1 MAQWKTT
8 RPQTVRNWVLI
19 GRKISVS
26 GRDSPSE
33 DYVVDICAAP
43 GKKSQ
48 TSEEKDVKDISVEF
62 GSDLDN
68 GSKGSG
74 GDNMSGKIK

>member
-1 MAQWKTT
+1 M
-8 RPQTVRNWVLI
+8 LI

-43 GKKSQ
+43 GKESR
-48 TSEEKDVKDISVEF
+48 TSEEKDEKDISVEF
-62 GSDLDN
+62 GSDLLVDN
-68 GSKGSG
+68 GSKDSG
-74 GDNMSGKIK
+74 GDDISGKIK